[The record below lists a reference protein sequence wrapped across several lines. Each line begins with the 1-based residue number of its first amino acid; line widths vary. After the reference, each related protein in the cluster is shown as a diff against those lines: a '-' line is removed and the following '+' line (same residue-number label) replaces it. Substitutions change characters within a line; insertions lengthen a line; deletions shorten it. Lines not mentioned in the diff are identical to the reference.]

1 MIVLEYAEFQA
12 KQFTVG
18 VNDSLAASVVLRMQL
33 ACLFSRPIQT
43 PPNLVI
49 DIFWSTA
56 ALTYYVNILIK
67 LKSRNGKIYSFSFV
81 YRGLV
86 YLLRG
91 NISELGDSCGDY
103 RYIYVSRRGWILKK
117 KHWSQ
122 MFLYFAQMEAAYLAI
137 KASVSADIPWLFF
150 VFIYCLAQLKSVW
163 LDKDSPFWDPR
174 NQSVRLGVGQ
184 IMALILLTGLLLVG
198 VDSFIGAKPTRV
210 EAAPDD
216 AGKKYD
222 DTEAACIQRGL
233 DADLDAI
240 LDELSFRRFLL
251 IFSAWN
257 MVVLFYAGIN
267 SGGPWDVNGLNISVV
282 CLIAS
287 LLVWG
292 KTLELYNLV
301 AIVLRKF

>member
-1 MIVLEYAEFQA
+1 
-12 KQFTVG
+12 
-18 VNDSLAASVVLRMQL
+18 
-33 ACLFSRPIQT
+33 
-43 PPNLVI
+43 
-49 DIFWSTA
+49 
-56 ALTYYVNILIK
+56 
-67 LKSRNGKIYSFSFV
+67 
-81 YRGLV
+81 
-86 YLLRG
+86 
-91 NISELGDSCGDY
+91 
-103 RYIYVSRRGWILKK
+103 
-117 KHWSQ
+117 

-163 LDKDSPFWDPR
+163 LDNDSPFWDPA
-174 NQSVRLGVGQ
+174 NESVRLGVGQ

-198 VDSFIGAKPTRV
+198 VDSFMGAKPTQV
-210 EAAPDD
+210 GAAPDD
-216 AGKKYD
+216 VEKRYD
-222 DTEAACIQRGL
+222 DTEAACIQRDL

-267 SGGPWDVNGLNISVV
+267 SGGPWDVDGLNISVV

-292 KTLELYNLV
+292 EALELYNLV
-301 AIVLRKF
+301 AIVLQKF